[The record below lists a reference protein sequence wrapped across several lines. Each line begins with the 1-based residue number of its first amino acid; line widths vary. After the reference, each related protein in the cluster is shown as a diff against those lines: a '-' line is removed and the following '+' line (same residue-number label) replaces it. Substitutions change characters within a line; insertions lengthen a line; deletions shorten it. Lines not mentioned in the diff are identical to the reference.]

1 MKNMHILKKLLFVIF
16 TFTITLFIIAC
27 GYKPSSYYAKKEM
40 EGNVFVKLNVSLE
53 DPKNSVLVKDA
64 ILKLLIQKLDSK
76 LVDKE
81 SNADVIMNVTINSV
95 SMQTLQYDT
104 SGYNKLYR
112 ALVVLRIDYF
122 RKNDGIRK
130 SFNVDGEY
138 DFSIDDGTT
147 ITETKRFDAIS
158 KASDKALDEVLS
170 KIAVSSFR

>member
-1 MKNMHILKKLLFVIF
+1 MHILKKLLFIIF
-16 TFTITLFIIAC
+16 TFSLAFFIVAC

-64 ILKLLIQKLDSK
+64 ITKLLIQKLDSK
-76 LVDKE
+76 LVDNP
-81 SNADVIMNVTINSV
+81 SSADVIMNVSINSV
-95 SMQTLQYDT
+95 KMETLQYDA

-112 ALVVLRIDYF
+112 ALIVLKIDYF
-122 RKNDGIRK
+122 RKDDGIKK
-130 SFNVDGEY
+130 SFTVDGEY

-147 ITETKRFDAIS
+147 ITETKRFEAIS
-158 KASDKALDEVLS
+158 NAANKALDEVLS

>member
-1 MKNMHILKKLLFVIF
+1 MHILKKLLFVIF
-16 TFTITLFIIAC
+16 TFSLAFFIVAC

-64 ILKLLIQKLDSK
+64 ITKLLIQKLDSK
-76 LVDKE
+76 LVDDL
-81 SNADVIMNVTINSV
+81 SNADVIMNVSINSV
-95 SMQTLQYDT
+95 RMQTLQYDT

-112 ALVVLRIDYF
+112 ALIVLKIDYF
-122 RKNDGIRK
+122 RKDDGIKK
-130 SFNVDGEY
+130 SFAVDGEY

-147 ITETKRFDAIS
+147 ITETKRFEAIS
-158 KASDKALDEVLS
+158 NAANKALDEVLS

>member
-1 MKNMHILKKLLFVIF
+1 MHILKKLLFVIF
-16 TFTITLFIIAC
+16 TFSIAFFISAC

-40 EGNVFVKLNVSLE
+40 EGNVFVKINVSLE

-64 ILKLLIQKLDSK
+64 IIKLLIQKLDSK

-81 SNADVIMNVTINSV
+81 SLADVIMNVTINSV
-95 SMQTLQYDT
+95 SMQTLQYDA

-112 ALVVLRIDYF
+112 VVVVLRIDYF
-122 RKNDGIRK
+122 RKDDGIKK
-130 SFNVDGEY
+130 SFTVDGEY

-158 KASDKALDEVLS
+158 NASNKALDEVLS